1 MKHEVIEF
9 FSNSDLDSLLED
21 SNRIRDLHWGKVV
34 TYSRKVFVPLTNMCR
49 NTCSYCTFVKDPNS
63 EEANILT
70 KDQVIDIIQEGQ
82 NKGCKEV
89 LFSLGEK
96 PERRYPIAK
105 RALKKIGF
113 DTMVDYLKEVCQL
126 TLQKS
131 NLIPH
136 VNAGTLSL
144 EDIKKLKPVTAS
156 MGMMLETTSKRL
168 TKKGQPHYACPDKIP
183 VQRIRTLEKAGVM
196 KVPFT
201 TGLLIGIGET
211 FSERIDALKTINRI
225 HKKHGHIQEVIIQN
239 FQRKPDILM
248 KNSPEPSKED
258 MMRTI
263 ATARII
269 LSPDISIQAPPNLS
283 NSHLDLLN
291 AGINDWGGISPVTID
306 FINPQHSWPHLED
319 LKNGTE
325 AKGFKLKE
333 RLTIYP
339 KYQKKLGFVSNK
351 LENHICAL
359 ADNDGLASDQRLEV
373 I

>member
-1 MKHEVIEF
+1 
-9 FSNSDLDSLLED
+9 
-21 SNRIRDLHWGKVV
+21 
-34 TYSRKVFVPLTNMCR
+34 
-49 NTCSYCTFVKDPNS
+49 
-63 EEANILT
+63 
-70 KDQVIDIIQEGQ
+70 
-82 NKGCKEV
+82 
-89 LFSLGEK
+89 
-96 PERRYPIAK
+96 
-105 RALKKIGF
+105 
-113 DTMVDYLKEVCQL
+113 MVDYLKEVCQL

-168 TKKGQPHYACPDKIP
+168 TKKGHPHYACPDKMP

-319 LKNGTE
+319 LKKGTE

-351 LENHICAL
+351 IENHICAL
-359 ADNDGLASDQRLEV
+359 ADNEGLASDQHLEV